1 MGNQR
6 NEKNVAPLEKSLVL
20 SGIWDVFSIS
30 VVVVM
35 FYPVMSH
42 TKALTIQV

>member
-6 NEKNVAPLEKSLVL
+6 NEKNVAQLEKSLVL

-30 VVVVM
+30 VVVM

>member
-6 NEKNVAPLEKSLVL
+6 NEKNVAQLEERLVL

-30 VVVVM
+30 VVVN
-35 FYPVMSH
+35 
-42 TKALTIQV
+42 ALVCDMTV

>member
-30 VVVVM
+30 VVAM
-35 FYPVMSH
+35 FYPVMLH
-42 TKALTIQV
+42 TKALTIQI

>member
-30 VVVVM
+30 VVM